1 MPLSMCKMCGFTSLC
16 ICGQWRPLS
25 RCAGWSGPLLSAYAQ
40 RHIFAW
46 HSPLPPTP
54 TNFAWLESSFITTS
68 GSSSSSSKS
77 EVGAGLLK
85 YYDKITQAVL
95 GFDEEMIKVKYTVFN
110 LITAHTPLSTLSSNS
125 LVFKLQPVYFYLLVF
140 KSIYIVGIQMN
151 RLDKSRQFKWEPTTY
166 AFIKKIRKEILHRHD

>member
-1 MPLSMCKMCGFTSLC
+1 MQNVWIHVIVHMRTVKGPWADAQADLGL
-16 ICGQWRPLS
+16 
-25 RCAGWSGPLLSAYAQ
+25 RCLHMLRDTFLYG
-40 RHIFAW
+40 
-46 HSPLPPTP
+46 PLPPTP

-140 KSIYIVGIQMN
+140 KPHRVDWAVKPQHKQTNKHCGYS
-151 RLDKSRQFKWEPTTY
+151 KWN
-166 AFIKKIRKEILHRHD
+166 A